1 MRTVDLD
8 TAELDVMRHDGGW
21 LSQLVVTHSTIRPG
35 ARRAFRVR
43 WRDGQP
49 RCCPSQPLRPW
60 GSEEAPVLIFDSQQ
74 DGAIMPAYRQC
85 GQCGSLVSAPVRI
98 TELRPAGGQ

>member
-8 TAELDVMRHDGGW
+8 TEDLEVVRHAGGW
-21 LSQLVVTHSTIRPG
+21 HSQLVVTSSTIRPG

-49 RCCPSQPLRPW
+49 RCCPTQRLDEW
-60 GSEEAPVLIFDSQQ
+60 GSDAAPVLNFDARQ
-74 DGAIMPAYRQC
+74 DGGIMPDYRQC
-85 GQCGSLVSAPVRI
+85 GGCGSMISAPVRI
-98 TELRPAGGQ
+98 TELRPIDAQ